1 MMLEAHGIYY
11 TYPGSSQPA
20 LQDASIAIQA
30 GERLALLGINGA
42 GKSTLFQMLNGS
54 LKPARG
60 TVTLHGEAVIHDRR
74 GLSRLRQA
82 VGLVMQDPDDQ
93 LFAAT
98 VFEDVSFGPVNLGLD
113 KAEVRARV
121 EEALAAMGVSALR
134 ANPTHMLSFGQK
146 KRVAIAGLLA
156 MRPGVLLLDEPT
168 AGLDPQGIEDL
179 MQALASLSEAG
190 TAVVIATHD
199 MDLAWSWSTRV
210 AVFEN
215 RAIGLSGPPE
225 DVFANRERLR
235 SLGLRPP
242 VLHEIGQAMMAA
254 GLLDDAPRD
263 ISAMLEAIGRHR
275 KL

>member
-1 MMLEAHGIYY
+1 MILEARSLRY
-11 TYPGSSQPA
+11 TYPGASGPA
-20 LQDASIAIQA
+20 LSDASLTIAA

-54 LKPARG
+54 LKPAEG
-60 TVTLHGEAVIHDRR
+60 KVLLDGEPVSYDRK

-98 VFEDVSFGPVNLGLD
+98 VAEDVSFGPVNLGLSE
-113 KAEVRARV
+113 AEVRARV
-121 EEALAAMGVSALR
+121 AEALEALGVTALA

-146 KRVAIAGLLA
+146 KRVAIAGLIA
-156 MRPGVLLLDEPT
+156 MRPSVLLLDEPT
-168 AGLDPQGIEDL
+168 AGLDPQGIEEL
-179 MQALASLSEAG
+179 MQALSTLSAAG
-190 TAVVIATHD
+190 TAIVIATHD

-215 RAIGLSGPPE
+215 RAIGLAGPPE
-225 DVFANRERLR
+225 AVFSESDRLR
-235 SLGLRPP
+235 ALGLRPP
-242 VLHEIGQAMMAA
+242 VLHEIGLALVQAGVLTALPRSMAEMTA
-254 GLLDDAPRD
+254 LIAR
-263 ISAMLEAIGRHR
+263 S

>member
-1 MMLEAHGIYY
+1 MILEARSLRY
-11 TYPGSSQPA
+11 TYPGASGPA
-20 LQDASIAIQA
+20 LSDASLTIAA

-54 LKPARG
+54 LKPAEG
-60 TVTLHGEAVIHDRR
+60 KVLLDGEPVSYDRR

-98 VFEDVSFGPVNLGLD
+98 VAEDVSFGPVNLGLSE
-113 KAEVRARV
+113 AEVRARV
-121 EEALAAMGVSALR
+121 AEALEALGVTALA

-146 KRVAIAGLLA
+146 KRVAIAGLIA
-156 MRPGVLLLDEPT
+156 MRPSVLLLDEPT
-168 AGLDPQGIEDL
+168 AGLDPQGIEEL
-179 MQALASLSEAG
+179 MQALSTLSAAG
-190 TAVVIATHD
+190 TAIVIATHD

-215 RAIGLSGPPE
+215 RAIGLAGPPE
-225 DVFANRERLR
+225 AVFSESDRLR
-235 SLGLRPP
+235 ALGLRPP
-242 VLHEIGQAMMAA
+242 VLHEIGLALVQAGVLTALPRSMAEMKA
-254 GLLDDAPRD
+254 LIAR
-263 ISAMLEAIGRHR
+263 S